1 MAVDEKDLL
10 PKMKE
15 ILDDLQMTQLWHDL
29 EEKFKSLQ
37 RLLDVLEDDFD
48 DDADV
53 RTPCCLS
60 ESELEDEDEDLDLEA
75 TEEKSAVNEEL
86 ELEPTKDRNQTHFDE
101 DEEKRDF
108 HDDSEL
114 ELNEDI
120 ETITIDED
128 SELEPTEEQIK
139 TDVDE
144 YLKLELNEDHNS
156 TNRDEDFESEPTE
169 DQEKIDNVM
178 VTCHTDIKLEN
189 EEIDIVEDFAL
200 EQTEDHH
207 QQQQLP
213 MVSADTQSFI
223 KIKTEVID
231 YEEEPYE
238 DPNEENH
245 VGPYEE
251 LGVDPYGEP
260 NVLRCHLC
268 DKFFN
273 QNSLLRRHQATTHF
287 RKQLT
292 DLYGTENRICRMC
305 GKKFSE
311 QRRLWSHLANEH
323 EALSQFV
330 ECSSQYLPQQNPP
343 NKVPKKKNSAKPKLV
358 RKPYKVRKEKK
369 PSSFQCHKC
378 AKAFDSHK
386 KLLSH
391 LSITHYWAFLSKR
404 FRNVDNRCNICGK
417 SYHTPNGLIY
427 HAALSHDALKGVIP
441 DS

>member
-1 MAVDEKDLL
+1 
-10 PKMKE
+10 
-15 ILDDLQMTQLWHDL
+15 
-29 EEKFKSLQ
+29 
-37 RLLDVLEDDFD
+37 
-48 DDADV
+48 
-53 RTPCCLS
+53 
-60 ESELEDEDEDLDLEA
+60 
-75 TEEKSAVNEEL
+75 
-86 ELEPTKDRNQTHFDE
+86 
-101 DEEKRDF
+101 
-108 HDDSEL
+108 L

-144 YLKLELNEDHNS
+144 YLKLELNEDHIR
-156 TNRDEDFESEPTE
+156 TNLDEDFELEPTE
-169 DQEKIDNVM
+169 DQEKRDNMM

-200 EQTEDHH
+200 EQTVDHH
-207 QQQQLP
+207 HHHQQLP

-223 KIKTEVID
+223 EIKTEVID

-251 LGVDPYGEP
+251 P

-273 QNSLLRRHQATTHF
+273 QNSLLMRHQATTHF

-292 DLYGTENRICRMC
+292 DLYCTENRMC
-305 GKKFSE
+305 GKKFLE

-323 EALSQFV
+323 EALSQFL
-330 ECSSQYLPQQNPP
+330 ECSSQLLPQQNPP
-343 NKVPKKKNSAKPKLV
+343 NKVPKKKSSAKPKL
-358 RKPYKVRKEKK
+358 VRKEKK

-378 AKAFDSHK
+378 TKAFDSHK

-391 LSITHYWAFLSKR
+391 LSITHYWAYLSKR